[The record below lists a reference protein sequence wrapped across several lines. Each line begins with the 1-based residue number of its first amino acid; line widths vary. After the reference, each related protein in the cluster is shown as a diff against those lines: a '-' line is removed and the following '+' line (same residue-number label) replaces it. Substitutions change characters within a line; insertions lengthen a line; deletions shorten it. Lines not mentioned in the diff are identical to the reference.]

1 MTFRRMA
8 AGYCGFV
15 VVALLLQG
23 HPHAGSS
30 AAELHPTGPEVIHMF
45 PLGGQPGAG
54 LEVEIV
60 GRNLE
65 GAHALWADSDAIHC
79 RVVRVEPGSARM
91 KEGRK
96 VKDILGQKVVV
107 AVKID
112 PGAKLGPHALRLVSA
127 KGVSNELIFWVVSMP
142 TLYETSEE
150 HGTARQAQPIVVPSA
165 LSGRITE
172 DGQADFYRFEAHPN
186 HELAFEAVEGVQRM
200 PGDLRRAPGFTLE
213 LSRPDESWFDAERRT
228 KLGAANSSVLHKFI
242 SAYKPRLIH
251 RFVNGGWHILE
262 IKGEPGASYQLQIGA
277 PSDFPPLVRTHGPD
291 KLVANRWQ
299 ERGFSRRLEPDR
311 LFWLQ
316 ARSGGS
322 TRQAS
327 LAVMEKQLRDLMGL
341 SGEQKPSGSILA
353 HPVVVVREREPN
365 DDIPQALPVAIPSII
380 EGTIGFPAD
389 EDYFRFEL
397 EEERGLAFEIET
409 PEQHFPYFNPRIE
422 VFDQAGRELVNN
434 IYKRQASQGMWFWK
448 TAESKTVFSFSESG
462 SYLIRIRD
470 VTRRKGGAGFRY
482 RLMVRPQVPHV
493 GEVEV
498 AEVLNIL
505 GREMLDWMI
514 ELDKVNLHPGEAKK
528 VNVIISREEGF
539 SGELAVSVDNLPEGV
554 QVLPGADM
562 GPELGLPQDQ
572 GRKEYFAGED
582 QVVTLL
588 LVVRPDAPPTSIPR
602 WIRFNLRP
610 VQPGRLNRYRKM
622 AGEDSFRPIWEG
634 QMGSS
639 IPVLQ
644 VPMMVLYPL
653 GDGPAVSQVT
663 SPSN

>member
-1 MTFRRMA
+1 MTFRLRA

-15 VVALLLQG
+15 VVTLFLQG
-23 HPHAGSS
+23 FSHAGSS

-45 PLGGQPGAG
+45 PLGGQPGTG

-65 GAHALWADSDAIHC
+65 GAHALWADSDAIQC
-79 RVVRVEPGSARM
+79 RVVLVEPGSARM

-96 VKDILGQKVVV
+96 VKDILGQKVV
-107 AVKID
+107 ASVKID
-112 PGAKLGPHALRLVSA
+112 PGAQLGPHALRLVSA
-127 KGVSNELIFWVVSMP
+127 KGVSNELIFWVVPMP
-142 TLYETSEE
+142 TLYETAEE

-172 DGQADFYRFEAHPN
+172 DGQADFYRFEVHPN
-186 HELAFEAVEGVQRM
+186 QELAFEAVEGVQRM
-200 PGDLRRAPGFTLE
+200 AGDLRRAPGFTLE
-213 LSRPDESWFDAERRT
+213 LSRPEESWFDAERRV
-228 KLGAANSSVLHKFI
+228 KLGAANSSVHHKFI

-251 RFVNGGWHILE
+251 RFAMGGWHTLE

-277 PSDFPPLVRTHGPD
+277 PADFPPLVRTHGPD
-291 KLVANRWQ
+291 KLVTNRWQ

-311 LFWLQ
+311 LVWLQ

-322 TRQAS
+322 KRHAS
-327 LAVMEKQLRDLMGL
+327 LAVMEKQLRGLMGL
-341 SGEQKPSGSILA
+341 SGEQKPSGIAPA
-353 HPVVVVREREPN
+353 HPAAVVREREPN

-397 EEERGLAFEIET
+397 EEGRDLAFEIET
-409 PEQHFPYFNPRIE
+409 PKRHFPYFNPRIE

-514 ELDKVNLHPGEAKK
+514 ELDQVNLHPGEAKK

-554 QVLPGADM
+554 EVLPGADM

-588 LVVRPDAPPTSIPR
+588 LVVRPDAPSTPMPR

-622 AGEDSFRPIWEG
+622 SGEDPFRPIWEG

-653 GDGPAVSQVT
+653 GDGPAVSQVI